1 MQRLGQADLTGEAK
15 LDDAAAAFAARTG
28 AGALQDSKLNSC
40 GRNAEQAEER
50 EDSSAERIN
59 RDVARF
65 GGGCDDAGAGK
76 PHVHVR
82 L

>member
-1 MQRLGQADLTGEAK
+1 MQRLGQADLAGEAE

-28 AGALQDSKLNSC
+28 AGALQDSELNSC
-40 GRNAEQAEER
+40 WRDAEQAKER
-50 EDSSAERIN
+50 EDSSTERID

-76 PHVHVR
+76 PHIHVR

>member
-1 MQRLGQADLTGEAK
+1 MQRLGQADLAGKAE
-15 LDDAAAAFAARTG
+15 LDDTAAAFAAGTG
-28 AGALQDSKLNSC
+28 AGALQDSELNSC
-40 GRNAEQAEER
+40 GWDTEQAEER
-50 EDSSAERIN
+50 EDSSTEGID

-76 PHVHVR
+76 PHIHVR